1 MGLQIKGAGA
11 PQMMRAYSPRG
22 EQWWALEWA
31 CLLAWACPRTCICFF
46 SSQLD
51 CSIVRTGTALT
62 VRQKKK
68 ALRGCVLR
76 ASGVTSGGHLLR
88 GFCVNPLPANDLV
101 AALVRPSCNALDAMP
116 ATRAEVT
123 LLVPD
128 WARTLPAID
137 FAVGLAAGFKRVRAA
152 VVATRAEVFSDLLM
166 ITIGSKVEK

>member
-1 MGLQIKGAGA
+1 
-11 PQMMRAYSPRG
+11 
-22 EQWWALEWA
+22 
-31 CLLAWACPRTCICFF
+31 
-46 SSQLD
+46 
-51 CSIVRTGTALT
+51 
-62 VRQKKK
+62 
-68 ALRGCVLR
+68 
-76 ASGVTSGGHLLR
+76 
-88 GFCVNPLPANDLV
+88 
-101 AALVRPSCNALDAMP
+101 MP